1 MTTDTDD
8 TTSNNT
14 APGSS
19 VPPRSSYTSISSI
32 RSQMAD
38 SPELSASHDDLPA
51 TIAFKPHR
59 SLGSS
64 LLPQSFASAEALSSS
79 PASIYSDFGL
89 LPSNSS
95 QRSGSV
101 SSNRTVDFIPLPKI
115 GKIGVCAMENKAR
128 SKPCRHILSKLI
140 AHNEFEPVIFG
151 DKVILDERRFTHSL
165 FSFTSPYPCTN
176 QANNWQRLKI
186 GPHAIF

>member
-1 MTTDTDD
+1 
-8 TTSNNT
+8 
-14 APGSS
+14 
-19 VPPRSSYTSISSI
+19 
-32 RSQMAD
+32 MAD
-38 SPELSASHDDLPA
+38 SPELSASHEDLPA

-64 LLPQSFASAEALSSS
+64 LLPHSFASPMAASAEALSSS
-79 PASIYSDFGL
+79 PASIYSDYGL

-95 QRSGSV
+95 QRSGSF

-128 SKPCRHILSKLI
+128 SKPFRHILSKLI

-151 DKVILDERRFTHSL
+151 DKVILDERRFTHL
-165 FSFTSPYPCTN
+165 SFFFHFPVPLY
-176 QANNWQRLKI
+176 
-186 GPHAIF
+186 